1 MNPANPRKAAL
12 ELLCR
17 IETEGTYS
25 NLGLQDALAYV
36 QYSAADRRLLTR
48 LVYGVL
54 ENRLYIDAVIRK
66 YSKTAPEKMKPW
78 VLNALR
84 IALYQLKW
92 MERIPASAA
101 INESVKL
108 VKLRYGALSG
118 FANGVLR
125 TALRQGV
132 DLADIDCGTTQGLS
146 LLYSHPLWMVER
158 WVGRFGFEKTEAI
171 LKANNTPNVLT
182 LRVNSLKVTPRE
194 LIRDLEVQGVFAHES
209 PLLEE
214 ALLITELGDQELP
227 DLQAFKEG
235 LFNVQ
240 DISSMLVS
248 RAIAP
253 KAGERILDLCAAPG
267 GKTTHLAEVMGNQG
281 EIIAQDI
288 YPHKVK
294 LIEESALRLGITSVQ
309 AVQGDVLDTKSQWLN
324 GFDHVLLDAP
334 CSGTGIIRK
343 KPEIRFNRKPED
355 ILALSR
361 LQGEL
366 LEQAKGYVK
375 NHGQLIYSTC
385 TMEYEENEGV
395 LQEFLSRNPEFSLVD
410 VNDKIPESLRNATP
424 TIRIYPSADGL
435 DGFFIAV
442 MKKHVLE

>member
-1 MNPANPRKAAL
+1 MNPANPRKAAI

-36 QYSAADRRLLTR
+36 QYGAADRGLLTR

-54 ENRLYIDAVIRK
+54 ENRLYIDAVIRR
-66 YSKTAPEKMKPW
+66 YSKTPPEKMKPW

-92 MERIPASAA
+92 MERIPDSAA

-125 TALRQGV
+125 TAQRQGI
-132 DLADIDCGTTQGLS
+132 DLPEIDGGTAEGLS

-158 WVGRFGFEKTEAI
+158 WISRFGFEKTESI
-171 LKANNTPNVLT
+171 LKANNTPTLLT
-182 LRVNSLKVTPRE
+182 LRVNRLKEKPAE
-194 LIRDLEVQGVFAHES
+194 LMRKLEAQGVHTEQS
-209 PLLEE
+209 SLLEE
-214 ALLITELGDQELP
+214 ALLVTALGERELP
-227 DLQAFKEG
+227 DIPAFKEG

-240 DISSMLVS
+240 DISSMLVAK
-248 RAIAP
+248 AIAP
-253 KAGERILDLCAAPG
+253 KPGDRILDLCAAPG
-267 GKTTHLAEVMGNQG
+267 GKTTHLAEVMKNQG
-281 EIIAQDI
+281 EIVAQDI
-288 YPHKVK
+288 YPHKVT
-294 LIEESALRLGITSVQ
+294 LIEENALRLGTTIVQ
-309 AVQGDVLDTKSQWLN
+309 AVQGDVLDAKPQWQN

-355 ILALSR
+355 IQALST
-361 LQGEL
+361 LQKQL

-395 LQEFLSRNPEFSLVD
+395 LQEFLIRNPAFSLVD
-410 VNDKIPESLRNATP
+410 VNDRIPESLRSTTP
-424 TIRIYPSADGL
+424 TIRIYPSVDGL